1 MDMKTIK
8 LRDFEIGGDK
18 LTIIA
23 GPCAAESQEILDE
36 TAKGLKEITKKL
48 DINFIFKSS
57 FDKANRSSIY
67 SYRGPGL
74 DKGLEMLQSVK
85 DKFDLPIVT
94 DIHTPD
100 QAEPV
105 SKVADILQIPAFLC
119 RQTDL
124 LVAAANTGKI
134 VNVKKGQFLATEQ
147 MSNIVEK
154 LEECKNNQILLT
166 ERGSSFG
173 YNNLV
178 VDYRGIPIM
187 QSFGY
192 PVVFDA
198 THSVQLPGANGT
210 SSGGDRRYVPVLA
223 KAAVAA
229 GVNALFFEVHPDPE
243 NAKSD
248 GPNMI
253 PLDKAEDV
261 FSICK
266 EIFELVRK

>member
-48 DINFIFKSS
+48 GINFIFKSS

-105 SKVADILQIPAFLC
+105 SMVADILQIPAFLC

-134 VNVKKGQFLATEQ
+134 VNVKKGQFLAPEQ
-147 MSNIVEK
+147 MSNIVKK